1 MKIAV
6 CLKVVKGEINPFDA
20 SALECALRLSS
31 DVTVVS
37 MCPPSAKEVLLPLT
51 RLGAKVVLLS
61 DSIYA
66 GSDTL
71 ATSHILKCAL
81 EKLDFD
87 LIICGR
93 QTVDGDT
100 AQVGPCLS
108 AMLNIPVITNVMEI
122 VTVNEKI
129 SCNTR
134 MGFEEAIL
142 PCLITVERIAE
153 LRFPSIRSK
162 LSEVTVW
169 DNSVVLA
176 DKEKCGLTGS
186 PTKVVKVFQSE
197 EKIRR
202 CQFIDKE
209 EFLPLIKRLS
219 EEENER
225 EEIKESKVKLPLIHV
240 VGKEVLD
247 VAKKL
252 ASEVVEIPEG
262 SPSEIAGFIK
272 KEDAKVVLWN
282 ADLWGR
288 RTAPIVSALLMT
300 GLCADCTSLETDGEK
315 LYMYRPAMSGD
326 VYAKIECR
334 TYPQMATVR
343 CEVESSDVVLSM
355 GKGAKDY
362 IEKIH
367 EFAGKI
373 GAELAASRGL
383 VDMNK
388 APYEHQVGLTGKK
401 VSPKV
406 YVALGIS
413 GAAHHTCGI
422 EGAKY
427 VIAVNK
433 DKDARIFDYAD
444 FGILSDIGDIFPE

>member
-6 CLKVVKGEINPFDA
+6 CVKVVKGELNPFDA

-37 MCPPSAKEVLLPLT
+37 MCPPSAKEVLAPLT
-51 RLGAKVVLLS
+51 RLGANVILVS
-61 DSIYA
+61 DGVYA

-71 ATSHILKCAL
+71 ATSYILKCAL

-108 AMLNIPVITNVMEI
+108 SLLGLPVITNVMEI
-122 VTVNEKI
+122 VSADEKI
-129 SCNTR
+129 CCNTR
-134 MGFEEAIL
+134 MGYEEAAL

-153 LRFPSIRSK
+153 LRFPSIRSR

-169 DNSVVLA
+169 NNENVGA
-176 DKEKCGLTGS
+176 DVEKCGLSGS
-186 PTKVVKVFQSE
+186 PTKVLKVFESE
-197 EKIRR
+197 DKIRR
-202 CQFIDKE
+202 CKFIEKDE
-209 EFLPLIKRLS
+209 LLPLIKKLS
-219 EEENER
+219 EEER
-225 EEIKESKVKLPLIHV
+225 EDGKIKESDVKLPV
-240 VGKEVLD
+240 VYTVGKAVEKAAAAIAEKIVP
-247 VAKKL
+247 VK
-252 ASEVVEIPEG
+252 SEKAE
-262 SPSEIAGFIK
+262 EIADFLK
-272 KEDAKVVLWN
+272 KENAEVVLWT

-288 RTAPIVSALLMT
+288 KTAPIVSALLET
-300 GLCADCTSLETDGEK
+300 GLCADCTDLETDGKK

-334 TYPQMATVR
+334 TNPQMATVR
-343 CEVESSDVVLSM
+343 CEAKSADIVVSV
-355 GKGAKDY
+355 GKGAKEHLD
-362 IEKIH
+362 KIND
-367 EFAGKI
+367 FADSI
-373 GAELAASRGL
+373 GAEMTASRGM
-383 VDMNK
+383 VDTGK

-413 GAAHHTCGI
+413 GAAHHTVGY

-427 VIAVNK
+427 VIAVNR

-444 FGILSDIGDIFPE
+444 FGVLADIDEIF